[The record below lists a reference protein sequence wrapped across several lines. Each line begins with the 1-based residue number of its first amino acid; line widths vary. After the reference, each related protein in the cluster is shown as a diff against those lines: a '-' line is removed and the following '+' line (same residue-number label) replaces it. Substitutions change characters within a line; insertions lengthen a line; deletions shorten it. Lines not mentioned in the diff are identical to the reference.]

1 MSLLK
6 SDKTMLA
13 AGLMFL
19 VLNLA
24 VLAPLSTG
32 GVQDAVDETFA
43 TYTKDTA
50 CANDDCTEAEDD
62 WAVSTSQRD
71 YSAWSI
77 TNLDDM
83 MANGS
88 EPAYKEIG
96 PFTYDITKT
105 NTITGYDATNGTM
118 TYTQVKSHQCAA
130 ESVEPCDTPVTQINI
145 GFQPQVI
152 GATGMA
158 VNGIMEATKAGFAAG
173 AIGKEM
179 ESFSAGKATADGIAT
194 SYGGIQMGAMTAGAP
209 VDAANASMM
218 LGMGW
223 YDVYD
228 AYFASINGSQMNN
241 LTGNEEM
248 FTYTQAIQGIQL
260 MMAGGPGNESEITF
274 AGSGSIGDLSYAF
287 DSAMMPTGEDA
298 SLTSTQGVLIF
309 AGHCNAFATATYG
322 EVMAD
327 AANGFANVGT
337 MQRAS
342 IWGYASADI
351 NATIATDFA
360 VCFGVGGTFSMTHGG
375 ADADWFTD
383 PLAVNASARMM
394 NYLGVD
400 IDNTVAMGLLF
411 GGQGT
416 DMPTGILATNAVDE
430 DDSPTAFGIAA
441 FAGMD
446 SATAMTTY
454 GLDATQYAAVGAWV
468 GGWLTSASALPMILL
483 GGTGTMTAEQYVN
496 ISFGAEDPVSPGEY
510 LTNSL
515 NLGGAWGLVGE
526 SIGAPAV
533 ELTAAQSGNLLY
545 GPLGLT
551 TSAGATIFLYGE
563 LSGKTP
569 PIDFT
574 TMQPGPQM
582 EWNASTIA
590 ALYGIDVNAASA
602 VRALMMGPIYGETP
616 ASFVPGFLMST
627 FGTTQY
633 LTQPVSAWLFGW
645 HDPVSA
651 FLASGNPMDMT
662 VGWASLDTNETYY
675 GSDGVLNGDGTS
687 YTVCTG
693 EVAGCD
699 KGESVL
705 EDGSNEL
712 PWHNT
717 RMAMA
722 TFGLIGVEYLDGAT
736 GGFLTGTDDKV
747 DVSGYAVV
755 PVTCDATGTVKGI
768 PVDICTASVEATSR
782 SIQAKNLKT
791 FTLLDAT
798 PSALPIFL
806 GSDITLKSEKLSGLI
821 IAGESTTTFYL
832 DTRQNTN
839 MTTAP
844 EMSDLNKVFTIKS
857 SSMIGAEDA
866 EEMESAIVTNQDSFT
881 YWTNRDHP
889 VDDITALFYIGALL
903 CVANGVRL
911 MLAEEES
918 EESNDAEKH
927 DEAPVEISEE
937 ASE

>member
-50 CANDDCTEAEDD
+50 CANDDCTEAEAD

-71 YSAWSI
+71 YSAWTI
-77 TNLDDM
+77 TNLDEM

-130 ESVEPCDTPVTQINI
+130 ESVEPCDTLVTQINI

-152 GATGMA
+152 GATGLA
-158 VNGIMEATKAGFAAG
+158 INGIMEATKAGFAAG

-857 SSMIGAEDA
+857 SSIIGAEDA
-866 EEMESAIVTNQDSFT
+866 DTMESSIVTNQDSFT
-881 YWTNRDHP
+881 YWTNFDHP
-889 VDDITALFYIGALL
+889 VDYITVLFYIGALL
-903 CVANGVRL
+903 CVANGVKL

-918 EESNDAEKH
+918 EESNDTEKH
-927 DEAPVEISEE
+927 DEAPVEITEE